1 MIIQDLRQKQGTGLA
16 VSGNMKAVKCKNG
29 SLSLLNRDESS
40 LFNKANMATF
50 LDISSLNERECYVA
64 EEMYKRN
71 VFRKV
76 KRGESVGY
84 KIHPQ
89 KEKI

>member
-1 MIIQDLRQKQGTGLA
+1 MR
-16 VSGNMKAVKCKNG
+16 AVKCKNG
-29 SLSLLNRDESS
+29 CLSIINRDEAA
-40 LFNKANMATF
+40 LFRNVEFAEFMDVNT
-50 LDISSLNERECYVA
+50 LNEREQHIA

-71 VFRKV
+71 VLRKV

-89 KEKI
+89 KEKL

>member
-1 MIIQDLRQKQGTGLA
+1 MR
-16 VSGNMKAVKCKNG
+16 AVKCKNG
-29 SLSLLNRDESS
+29 CLSIINRDESAM
-40 LFNKANMATF
+40 FNKVEFNEFVDLNT
-50 LDISSLNERECYVA
+50 LNEREQHIA

-71 VFRKV
+71 VLRRV

-89 KEKI
+89 KEKL

>member
-1 MIIQDLRQKQGTGLA
+1 
-16 VSGNMKAVKCKNG
+16 MKAVKCKNG
-29 SLSLLNRDESS
+29 TLSILNRNEAS
-40 LFNKANMATF
+40 LFNKADMVNF
-50 LDISSLNERECYVA
+50 LDISTLNERECYIA

-71 VFRKV
+71 VLRKV
-76 KRGESVGY
+76 KKGERIGY

>member
-1 MIIQDLRQKQGTGLA
+1 MR
-16 VSGNMKAVKCKNG
+16 AVKCKNG
-29 SLSLLNRDESS
+29 CLSIINRDEAAMFRNVELSEYVDV
-40 LFNKANMATF
+40 NT
-50 LDISSLNERECYVA
+50 LNEREQHIA

-71 VFRKV
+71 VLRKV

-89 KEKI
+89 KEQL

>member
-1 MIIQDLRQKQGTGLA
+1 MR
-16 VSGNMKAVKCKNG
+16 AVKCKNG
-29 SLSLLNRDESS
+29 CLSIINRDEAAMFRNVEFSEYVDV
-40 LFNKANMATF
+40 NT
-50 LDISSLNERECYVA
+50 LNEREQHIA

-71 VFRKV
+71 VLRKV

-89 KEKI
+89 KEQI